1 MISLPRNLYRR
12 IKKNGLSLLLLL
24 ICLGCDKTT
33 TLFKVRT
40 PQETGVHFSNQLV
53 LSDELTVLDFE
64 YMYNGAGVAIADFDL
79 DGLPDIY
86 FTANMS
92 SNILYRNLGNWKF
105 EDITVSSNTGTKNWS
120 NGVAI
125 VDINQDSYPDIYVS
139 RGGPRG
145 ATEEEKS
152 NLLFINNGVKDHGLT
167 FTESAEEWGLN
178 DDAYSVQAAFFDYDL
193 DGDLDMYL
201 LNNALVDFNRNTARP
216 LEKTGKAPSM
226 DKLFRNNGNNTFT
239 DVSKESNILIEG
251 FGLGVEIFDFNSD
264 GWPDI
269 YISNDFLTPDILYIN
284 QRDGTFENEISQ
296 YFEHLTFNGMG
307 NDIADINN
315 DGLMD
320 VVVLDMLPEENNR
333 FKLTMVGNKF
343 DQFYMGL
350 SYGYEPQ
357 YIRNTLQLNNGNGT
371 FSEVG
376 QMLGISA
383 TEWSWSPLIADFD
396 QDGFRDLYITN
407 GYRQDVTNLDFMDYG
422 NTILTMGTE
431 EANRK
436 ARIEELNKLPEVKLK
451 NYFYRNTGELGFE
464 NRTEKA
470 GFNQLTY
477 SNGSAY
483 ADLDNDGDLDLVINN
498 IDDPAGLYENQSDQN
513 PARKYIKFN
522 FSGTSKNKDG
532 LGAQVEIRY
541 DEKKQIGYN
550 TPYRG
555 YLSSVESGIHFGLG
569 DVSQIDTVLVTW
581 PDGRKQLIE
590 GIVTNQDYVLDYNNA
605 SEWNPSKL
613 GTNRKAS
620 LVFHS
625 KDTTLIQFNHQED
638 NFVDYKVQA
647 LLPHMHSRNGPGLA
661 VADING
667 DGLEDLY
674 VGGAAGQSGA
684 LMIQQEDRKFAKMDF
699 QDPEFEDMGALFFDA
714 DNDGDQDL
722 YVVSGGTSFAKDNEL
737 YQDRFY
743 ENDGKGTFIRKDLLP
758 KFTTSGAVVS
768 SIDYDRDGLMDLFVG
783 GRIIPGEYPLVPRS
797 MLLKNNSKNGKIAF
811 VEDVRNTQLAN
822 LGMVTAALWTDFNN
836 DNWPDLIVVGEFM
849 PIRIFEN
856 TKGVLNEIHYVAS
869 LKNSHGWW
877 NSISSGDFDADGDMD
892 YILGNFGLNN
902 RYVVNPKEPLRIY
915 AKDFDKNGQIDPIM
929 SHYIKGEQYVSHTR
943 NDLIKQISAMRA
955 RFRTYSNYAEAT
967 FRESFLEEE
976 LEGAYIVKSETFANS
991 YLENLGNGSFRLFPL
1006 PKMAQTAPMYG
1017 TLVGDYNNDGHLD
1030 VLAVGNF
1037 YSGEVFSGQY
1047 DASIGWFLSGDGTG
1061 NFMPIES
1068 KESGF
1073 LVKGDAKSLINLRNG
1088 DKELIVAG
1096 INNGPVTVLE
1106 FEGLS
1111 TNIYH
1116 PKNNEVAAKI
1126 KYPDGSVQRFEFQRS
1141 TGYLSQPSRAFSIP
1155 RTATSVIIIDNQG
1168 NEQEIGPVQ

>member
-1 MISLPRNLYRR
+1 M
-12 IKKNGLSLLLLL
+12 LLN
-24 ICLGCDKTT
+24 IGCDKTT
-33 TLFKVRT
+33 PLFKIKT
-40 PQETGVHFSNQLV
+40 PQETGIHFSNELV

-64 YMYNGAGVAIADFDL
+64 YMYNGAGVGVADFDL
-79 DGLPDIY
+79 DGLQDIY

-92 SNILYRNLGNWKF
+92 SNTLYRNLGNWQF
-105 EDITVSSNTGTKNWS
+105 EDITSSSKTGTKNWS

-125 VDINQDSYPDIYVS
+125 VDINQDNYPDIYIS

-145 ATEEEKS
+145 ATSEEKA
-152 NLLFINNGVKDHGLT
+152 NLLFINNSSKGQGLT
-167 FTESAEEWGLN
+167 FTESAAEWGLD

-226 DKLFRNNGNNTFT
+226 DKLFRNNGDNTFT
-239 DVSKESNILIEG
+239 DVSKDANILIEG
-251 FGLGVEIFDFNSD
+251 FGLGVEIFDFNAD
-264 GWPDI
+264 GWPDV

-284 QRDGTFENEISQ
+284 QKDGTFENEINQ

-320 VVVLDMLPEENNR
+320 VVVLDMLPEENKR
-333 FKLTMVGNKF
+333 LKLTMVGNRY
-343 DQFYMGL
+343 DQFNLGV
-350 SYGYEPQ
+350 SFGYEPQ

-371 FSEVG
+371 FSEIG
-376 QMLGISA
+376 QMVGVSA

-436 ARIEELNKLPEVKLK
+436 ARIDELNKLPEIKIK
-451 NYFYRNTGELGFE
+451 NYFYRNNGELGFQ
-464 NRTEKA
+464 NITEKA
-470 GFNQLTY
+470 GFNEPTY

-483 ADLDNDGDLDLVINN
+483 ADFDNDGDLDLVVNN

-513 PARKYIKFN
+513 PLRNYIRFKFN
-522 FSGTSKNKDG
+522 GTSKNRDG
-532 LGAQVEIRY
+532 LGSQVEIRY
-541 DEKKQIGYN
+541 SQKKQVGYN

-555 YLSSVESGIHFGLG
+555 YLSSVEPGMHFGLG
-569 DVSQIDTVLVTW
+569 DVKKIDTVIVTW
-581 PDGRKQLIE
+581 PDGKKQILKDLLTGQE
-590 GIVTNQDYVLDYNNA
+590 YDLDYKKA
-605 SEWNPSKL
+605 SELDSNQIKANE
-613 GTNRKAS
+613 GTPYK
-620 LVFHS
+620 FYP
-625 KDTTLIQFNHQED
+625 KDTTLIHFVHQED

-667 DGLEDLY
+667 DGLEDFF

-684 LMIQQEDRKFAKMDF
+684 LMIQQGDGQFDTISLQA
-699 QDPEFEDMGALFFDA
+699 PEYEDMGSLFFDA

-722 YVVSGGTSFAKDNEL
+722 YVVSGGSSFNENNEL
-737 YQDRFY
+737 YEDRFY
-743 ENDGKGTFIRKDLLP
+743 ENDGMGTFKRNYGLP
-758 KFTTSGAVVS
+758 KNSASGAVVAS
-768 SIDYDRDGLMDLFVG
+768 ADYDRDGLMDLFVG
-783 GRIIPGEYPLVPRS
+783 GRVSPGEYPLIPQS
-797 MLLKNNSKNGKIAF
+797 TLLKNNSKNGKITF
-811 VEDVRNTQLAN
+811 DEDVSNAQLKD

-856 TKGVLNEIHYVAS
+856 TKGVLKEITDTAN

-877 NSISSGDFDADGDMD
+877 NSISTGDFDEDGDMD

-902 RYVVNPKEPLRIY
+902 RYEISSEEPLRIY
-915 AKDFDKNGQIDPIM
+915 AKDFDKNGQIDPVM
-929 SHYIKGEQYVSHTR
+929 SYYIKGEQYVAHTR
-943 NDLIKQISAMRA
+943 NDLIKQITAMRA
-955 RFRTYSNYAEAT
+955 RFRTYADYAEAT
-967 FRESFLEEE
+967 FKESFLEEE
-976 LEGAYIVKSETFANS
+976 LENAYIVKSETFANS
-991 YLENLGNGSFRLFPL
+991 YLENLGNGKFKLSTL

-1047 DASIGWFLSGDGTG
+1047 DASIGWFLAGNGTG
-1061 NFMPIES
+1061 NFRLIES

-1073 LVKGDAKSLINLRNG
+1073 FVKGDAKSLVNLRYG
-1088 DKELIVAG
+1088 DQELILAG
-1096 INNGPVTVLE
+1096 INNGPLAVME
-1106 FEGLS
+1106 YEGPS
-1111 TNIYH
+1111 AKFYH
-1116 PKNNEVAAKI
+1116 PKDNEVAAII
-1126 KYPDGSVQRFEFQRS
+1126 KHADGSVQRFEFLRS
-1141 TGYLSQPSRAFSIP
+1141 SGYLSQPSRVFPIP
-1155 RTATSVIIIDNQG
+1155 RNATSVIVIDNQG